1 MRLLLRHDTLIK
13 WESINPVL
21 MDAEIVVVEEDGF
34 RSLAIGDGEHR
45 FTELPR
51 VKLQKGLSVMMGLYQ
66 SGRARLHI
74 VKDETTNKEEKKA
87 VIGENYLVLD
97 GKRMELTEEQKR
109 LLNITMRK
117 NPFAPVEKGETYCYI
132 DAFDRIQ
139 TFIDNRED
147 ADNTLF
153 EASNYFND
161 KTTAQ
166 QIRLHQLL
174 YRKLL
179 KFAWD
184 NGYED
189 TQEWNGENSHWR
201 VYYDLDAKHFVASS
215 NESYKQQSVYFSSKE
230 GVECAIEKVI
240 KPFIADYP
248 EFEW

>member
-1 MRLLLRHDTLIK
+1 MHFILRHDTLAK
-13 WESINPVL
+13 WESNNPVL

-34 RSLAIGDGEHR
+34 KSLAIGDGEHR
-45 FTELPR
+45 FAELPR

-74 VKDETTNKEEKKA
+74 VKDEMTAKEEENKPMNENYIVINGKKA
-87 VIGENYLVLD
+87 
-97 GKRMELTEEQKR
+97 ELTEEQLKA
-109 LLNITMRK
+109 LGIVTKK
-117 NPFAPVEKGETYCYI
+117 NPFERVAKAEPYYYI
-132 DAFDRIQ
+132 DAFDCIQ
-139 TFIDNRED
+139 TC
-147 ADNTLF
+147 ADNGEDVDNASF
-153 EASNYFND
+153 EVSNYFND
-161 KTTAQ
+161 KATAQ
-166 QIRLHQLL
+166 QVRLHQLL

-201 VYYDLDAKHFVASS
+201 VYYDSDAKRFVASS

-240 KPFIADYP
+240 KPFMADYP
-248 EFEW
+248 EFVW

>member
-1 MRLLLRHDTLIK
+1 MRLLLRHDTPTK
-13 WESINPVL
+13 WESVNPVL

-51 VKLQKGLSVMMGLYQ
+51 VKLQKGLSVMMGRYQ

-74 VKDETTNKEEKKA
+74 VKDETVNKEEEKA

-117 NPFAPVEKGETYCYI
+117 NPFAPVEKGETYYYI
-132 DAFDRIQ
+132 NKEGL
-139 TFIDNRED
+139 IDNYPNRED
-147 ADNTLF
+147 SVDISLEKSCNH
-153 EASNYFND
+153 FND
-161 KTTAQ
+161 EAFAEQVT
-166 QIRLHQLL
+166 LHQLL
-174 YRKLL
+174 YRKML

-189 TQEWNGENSHWR
+189 TPEWNGENSHWR
-201 VYYDLDAKHFVASS
+201 VYYDSDTKRFVVSS

-230 GVECAIEKVI
+230 GAECAIEKVI